1 MHIAD
6 GVLPVGVCAGAFAV
20 SLASVYASSRKVEP
34 SEMSRM
40 GLLAAVAFTASLIHF
55 PLAGTSIHLGLFGLL
70 GIVLRKRAFPVVF
83 AALLFQSLLFQH
95 GGLLSLGVNAL
106 NMGVGAMCGWM
117 VWSLVRFS
125 EEVRGFLAGFL
136 GVLVPAL
143 LMATEFALTGYGRGF
158 FFIAG
163 IYSVAAAAEG
173 ALTAAIVRFFRRAK
187 PEVLQQAHA

>member
-6 GVLPVGVCAGAFAV
+6 GILPVGACAGALAV
-20 SLASVYASSRKVEP
+20 SLAGVYASSRKVDP
-34 SEMSRM
+34 AEMSRM
-40 GLLAAVAFTASLIHF
+40 GLLAAAAFTASLIHF

-106 NMGVGAMCGWM
+106 NMGVGTLCGWM
-117 VWSLVRFS
+117 IWTTGRFT
-125 EEVRGFLAGFL
+125 EEVRGFAAGFF
-136 GVLVPAL
+136 GVLIPAL
-143 LMATEFALTGYGRGF
+143 LMATEFALAGYGRGF

-163 IYSVAAAAEG
+163 IYTVAAAAEG
-173 ALTAAIVRFFRRAK
+173 ALTAAIVGFFRRAK
-187 PEVLQQAHA
+187 PEVLQQVHA